1 MKKSAFFLS
10 IFFSVLLFLN
20 CKNEKKPPAAVD
32 QLGEIHTHFS
42 GNEAALPHFEKGLK
56 LLHNFEYDAACE
68 AFLEAQEKDS
78 TCVMAYWGEAMTYNH
93 PLWRQQ
99 DYDKGQAA
107 LGKLAETPAERA
119 AIAKTDLEKDFLQCM
134 EIMYG
139 PKGAKKERDSMYSK
153 QLERMYKKY
162 EGNEEVAT
170 FYALSLLGSVKVG
183 RDIPTYEK
191 GAEVVKGVLKNN
203 PNHPGALHY
212 LIHSYDDPGHAPKAL
227 PAAFSYSKVAAD
239 ATHALHMP
247 SHIFVA
253 VGMWDEVVK
262 SNIASWNASAEAA
275 EKDSTSKS
283 FGSYHAL
290 HWWAY
295 GLLQQGRFE
304 EAHELVSNMN
314 QYANDK
320 PNKRARGYL
329 IDMKGNYLA
338 ESGDW
343 ASDVANFTTK
353 TEDLN
358 ITTQALALF
367 LDGRV
372 AYNEKNSQ
380 AIIDIISGIEA
391 ARADASKLV
400 SEEGIPMCSSSGGA
414 NRQAPNQADLD
425 QAKILELE
433 LRALLAMLHGEPAK
447 AEPFLKEAT
456 ELEAATSYSFG
467 PPIIVIPSYEL
478 YGNFLLEQGRGE
490 EAAAQFDKA
499 LGKGPKRRLALQGR
513 MAAAKMMKDEAKIK
527 ELEKVLAEAEGAAKQ
542 ENI

>member
-1 MKKSAFFLS
+1 MKKLAF
-10 IFFSVLLFLN
+10 IFFSVLAVLLFSN
-20 CKNEKKPPAAVD
+20 CKNEKNTPPAGD
-32 QLGEIHTHFS
+32 QLGEIHTRFS
-42 GNEAALPHFEKGLK
+42 ANESALPHFEKGLK
-56 LLHNFEYDAACE
+56 LLHNFEYEAACSE
-68 AFLEAQEKDS
+68 FLKAQELDS
-78 TCVMAYWGEAMTYNH
+78 NCVMAYWGEAMTYNH

-107 LGKLAETPAERA
+107 LNKLAETPAERA
-119 AIAKTDLEKDFLQCM
+119 SLAQNDLEKDFLHCM

-162 EGNEEVAT
+162 EGDEEVAT

-191 GAEVVKGVLKNN
+191 GAEVVQGVLKNN
-203 PNHPGALHY
+203 PHHPGALHY

-227 PAAFSYSKVAAD
+227 PAAFSYAKVAAD

-247 SHIFVA
+247 SHIFVS
-253 VGMWDEVVK
+253 VGMWEEVIK
-262 SNIASWNASAEAA
+262 SNIASWNASVESAK
-275 EKDSTSKS
+275 KDTSSKH

-304 EAHELVSNMN
+304 EAHELVTNMN
-314 QYANDK
+314 QYASDK

-338 ESGDW
+338 ESGNW
-343 ASDVANFTTK
+343 TSEVADFTCK

-367 LDGRV
+367 LNGRK
-372 AYNEKNSQ
+372 AFAEKNSE
-380 AIIDIISGIEA
+380 AIADLISQMETARTDA
-391 ARADASKLV
+391 ARLV
-400 SEEGIPMCSSSGGA
+400 SEEGIPMCASSSGA
-414 NRQAPNQADLD
+414 NRQTPNQADLD
-425 QAKILELE
+425 HARVLELE
-433 LRALLAMLHGEPAK
+433 LKGLQALLLEKPDE
-447 AEPFLKEAT
+447 AEPFFKEAT

-467 PPIIVIPSYEL
+467 PPVIVIPSYEL
-478 YGNFLLEQGRGE
+478 YGHFLLEQGRAE
-490 EAAAQFDKA
+490 EAADQFDKA
-499 LGKGPKRRLALQGR
+499 LEKGPKRRLALQGR
-513 MAAAKMMKDEAKIK
+513 MAAAKMMKDDVKVK
-527 ELEKVLAEAEGAAKQ
+527 ELEKVLAEANGDEKQ